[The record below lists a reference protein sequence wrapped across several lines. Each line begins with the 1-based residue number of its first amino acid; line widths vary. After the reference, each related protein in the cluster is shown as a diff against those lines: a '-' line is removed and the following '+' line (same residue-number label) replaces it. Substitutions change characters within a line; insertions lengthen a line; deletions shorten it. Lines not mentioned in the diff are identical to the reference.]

1 MNPDIFDSFM
11 SFVEG
16 GTVLEIGLRH
26 SALDYLRTKFNVK
39 SYDIGTS
46 RFRYDM
52 NSIIKQNMFV
62 KFPFDAASFGG
73 VVCNKVL
80 QSVGDSVYFI
90 KELVRVSDGPILI
103 YDVSVDAFPMRF
115 FEDTFDIRI
124 IELSVDGRV
133 LDINQCVADFAT
145 RPDLR
150 RLFYRPG
157 GSLSKFSK
165 LVPEDIKTECGMLI
179 QKIR

>member
-103 YDVSVDAFPMRF
+103 YDVSVD
-115 FEDTFDIRI
+115 
-124 IELSVDGRV
+124 GRV